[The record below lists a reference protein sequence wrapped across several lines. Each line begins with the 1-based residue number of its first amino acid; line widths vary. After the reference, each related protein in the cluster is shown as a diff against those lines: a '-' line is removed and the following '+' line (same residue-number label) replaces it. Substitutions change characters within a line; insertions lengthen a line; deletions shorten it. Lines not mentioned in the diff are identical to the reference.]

1 VRLVLTGLVFLLIAV
16 SPARAETGIL
26 VSYDDSGDPEVTAG
40 VSEEPGQPNGEVV
53 ELRACPPDGS
63 NCIPLPTSA
72 YTARQPCDG
81 FGTCWPRRSSRAY
94 PGATAPGT
102 VFEAAF
108 DQGGTVTTKRS
119 PAWTGRVTPLTP
131 VTVEAAAVGAKPRIV
146 PGVWAGGWQGESIR
160 AFPGFRVCRSPS
172 GVDCWAIYNS
182 ELPQRWAGWHLFVDE
197 SFVEPRVDNR
207 LFPELS
213 VIELSTTP
221 VPLPYPQPSL
231 GPVRPLSTRSG
242 SVQVC
247 CMLPPPAPA
256 ATPTPPASPSATVRA
271 RAQRRKGALLVADV
285 TCPIRCSVRLAI
297 TARGTFTRTLR
308 VQGTRAL
315 SIPRRSGALRVRVF
329 VDGKLLA
336 SGRSRAR

>member
-1 VRLVLTGLVFLLIAV
+1 MRLVLTALALLLAAA
-16 SPARAETGIL
+16 SPAGAETGIL
-26 VSYDDSGDPEVTAG
+26 VSYDAYGDPEVTAG

-63 NCIPLPTSA
+63 SCVPLPTSA

-81 FGTCWPRRSSRAY
+81 FATCWPRRSSRAH
-94 PGATAPGT
+94 PGETAPGT

-119 PAWTGRVTPLTP
+119 PAWTGRVTPLTT

-146 PGVWAGGWQGESIR
+146 PGMWAGGWQGESIR
-160 AFPGFRVCRSPS
+160 AYPGSHVCRSPS
-172 GVDCWAIYNS
+172 GVDCWAISNS

-197 SFVEPRVDNR
+197 SFVEPSVDNR
-207 LFPELS
+207 LFPELMA
-213 VIELSTTP
+213 IEYTTL
-221 VPLPYPQPSL
+221 VPLPYPQSSL
-231 GPVRPLSTRSG
+231 GPVWPLSTRSA

-247 CMLPPPAPA
+247 CVLPPPAPA
-256 ATPTPPASPSATVRA
+256 ATPLPPPSPSAAVRA
-271 RAQRRKGALLVADV
+271 RAQRRKGALVVADV
-285 TCPIRCSVRLAI
+285 TCPIRCSVRLAV
-297 TARGTFTRTLR
+297 TGRRTFTRTLR
-308 VQGTRAL
+308 VQGKRAL

-336 SGRSRAR
+336 SGRSRVR